1 MEGVSAHGGGRGV
14 GTWVILK
21 VPSNPNHFRIL
32 WYQTEVVKWLVLVT
46 EMYCKI
52 MNELKKRP
60 GLYVHFAFCCDH
72 L

>member
-1 MEGVSAHGGGRGV
+1 MV

-32 WYQTEVVKWLVLVT
+32 WYQTEVVKRLVLVT
-46 EMYCKI
+46 ERYCKI
-52 MNELKKRP
+52 MNELMKRP
-60 GLYVHFAFCCDH
+60 GLSVHFAFCCDH